1 SIWGTSIFERTY
13 VIDES
18 GYISPSAMPRIYLKD
33 LNFKAAKD
41 KLMRNFAAFNRFQPD
56 EFEVSLRYA
65 RTITIGIFGEVFTP
79 GSHTVSAI
87 NSAFNALVAAG
98 GPTDIGTLRNIKWI
112 RNDGSVERIDVY
124 KYMQDPTI
132 ADN

>member
-1 SIWGTSIFERTY
+1 KESVLEGASVEEAVAEAVAEKEPDLPAPKIYGQEIFRNQTLKVFRQADNIKPRDNYRLGPGDELTISIWGTSIFERTY

-56 EFEVSLRYA
+56 QFEVS
-65 RTITIGIFGEVFTP
+65 
-79 GSHTVSAI
+79 
-87 NSAFNALVAAG
+87 
-98 GPTDIGTLRNIKWI
+98 
-112 RNDGSVERIDVY
+112 
-124 KYMQDPTI
+124 
-132 ADN
+132 